1 VVGIGWNLMVIKQLA
16 AATNKKRESEGAKAQ
31 RYLGCLDV

>member
-1 VVGIGWNLMVIKQLA
+1 VGIGWNLRVIKQLA
-16 AATNKKRESEGAKAQ
+16 AAADKKRESEGAKAQ